1 MRIKESDD
9 ELIARE
15 IPYSS
20 WLISILLTPL
30 CAFAVYNFAEDL
42 IKHPNYYF
50 GLKESWYA
58 IALYIVWQSVLFIIF
73 LGCFLGFASLIF
85 SPIITVRIK
94 LSTQTIDIIHWKF
107 FYKKHQRS
115 YLHQVKK
122 FSVIQENRTKAEYFR
137 VLELVNDE
145 KIYFET
151 ECNNDPSNEIEKLN
165 NFIKKSLREINKAK
179 KLQIL
184 DKERNRSK
192 KTN

>member
-20 WLISILLTPL
+20 WLLSIFLTPF

-42 IKHPNYYF
+42 IKYPNYYF

-58 IALYIVWQSVLFIIF
+58 IVIYILWQSVLFIIF

-94 LSTQTIDIIHWKF
+94 LSSQTIDIIHRKLF
-107 FYKKHQRS
+107 FKKHQRS

-122 FSVIQENRTKAEYFR
+122 FSVVQENETKAEYFR
-137 VLELVNDE
+137 VLELINNE
-145 KIYFET
+145 KIYLET
-151 ECNNDPSNEIEKLN
+151 ECNTDPANEIEKFN
-165 NFIKKSLREINKAK
+165 NFMKKTLQEINKAK
-179 KLQIL
+179 KLQIIT
-184 DKERNRSK
+184 KA
-192 KTN
+192 KTNLKK